1 MSLVFNDK
9 YFLYSYEVRD
19 NTAKIFGIKQLQPC
33 SNLTL
38 PAPQDLGV
46 SEVILSRGY
55 WSSSLTGFKKV
66 AIPEGYVEIG
76 AGAIQ
81 GSSVEEVF
89 LPEGIKK
96 IHRSAFSN
104 SKLRAINLPRSLTHV
119 DSFAFERTPMV
130 ESESLWV
137 NNVLYIDDWALIAR
151 DDVGSASSDKND
163 CTINIK
169 DGTRGISYSFAS
181 RIRKCEA
188 TARLTLPETLEIIGD
203 YAFCGCKLT
212 DVKLPDSLKLIGA
225 GAFSFTPL
233 KDVFV
238 GEKCKEIGSGAF
250 EGCSNLKTAEVKG
263 IETVETKTFSWC
275 RSLEQVKMP
284 AVKVVK
290 KYAFLYSNKL
300 DVSLPPSVERVDT
313 GAFEVSRISS
323 QNLTLPRA
331 AYAKTAFRN
340 RLFNKLTI
348 NSLVSQS
355 IAEKAKSLI
364 VKGVKTVR
372 AGYCSGSNT
381 LETIIFD
388 ESVSLIRDDAF
399 AMCPNLK
406 KVYVMN
412 EGAVIEPTAFYGS
425 PVTIKKGEGHD

>member
-19 NTAKIFGIKQLQPC
+19 NTAKIFEIKRLQPC

-46 SEVILSRGY
+46 SEVIVSGNCY
-55 WSSSLTGFKKV
+55 TSSFTGFKKV
-66 AIPEGYVEIG
+66 VIPEGYVEIG
-76 AGAIQ
+76 VGAFQ

-96 IHRSAFSN
+96 IHRGAFSK

-130 ESESLWV
+130 ENESLWV
-137 NNVLYIDDWALIAR
+137 NNVFYIDDWALIAR
-151 DDVGSASSDKND
+151 DDAGSAFSDKND

-169 DGTRGISYSFAS
+169 DGTRGISSSFTS
-181 RIRKCEA
+181 HMEKRKINVH
-188 TARLTLPETLEIIGD
+188 LTLPETLETIGD
-203 YAFCGCKLT
+203 YAFYGGKLT
-212 DVKLPDSLKLIGA
+212 DVKLPDSLKVIGA
-225 GAFSFTPL
+225 EAFSFTSL

-250 EGCSNLKTAEVKG
+250 AGCSNLKTAEVKG
-263 IETVETKTFSWC
+263 IETIETKTFSWC

-290 KYAFLYSNKL
+290 KYAFLCSNKL
-300 DVSLPPSVERVDT
+300 DVSLPPSVERVDAC
-313 GAFEVSRISS
+313 AFEVSATSS
-323 QNLTLPRA
+323 QTLTLPRA
-331 AYAKTAFRN
+331 TYAKTAFRN

-364 VKGVKTVR
+364 VKGAKTVR
-372 AGYCSGSNT
+372 AGYCLGSDT

-406 KVYVMN
+406 EVYVMN
-412 EGAVIEPTAFYGS
+412 ERAVIEPMAFYGS
-425 PVTIKKGEGHD
+425 PVNITQKKGG

>member
-19 NTAKIFGIKQLQPC
+19 NIVRIFDAKRLQPC

-55 WSSSLTGFKKV
+55 GGASSLTGFKKV

-76 AGAIQ
+76 AGAFQ

-96 IHRSAFSN
+96 IHGDAFSN

-130 ESESLWV
+130 ENESLWV
-137 NNVLYIDDWALIAR
+137 NNVFYIDDWALMAR
-151 DDVGSASSDKND
+151 DDVSSTSSDKND

-169 DGTRGISYSFAS
+169 DGTRGISSSFTW
-181 RIRKCEA
+181 RMEKRE
-188 TARLTLPETLEIIGD
+188 TNVHLTLPETLETIGD
-203 YAFCGCKLT
+203 YAFYSCKLT
-212 DVKLPDSLKLIGA
+212 DVKLPDSLKLIGVR
-225 GAFSFTPL
+225 AFSFTSL

-250 EGCSNLKTAEVKG
+250 AGCPNLKTAEVKG
-263 IETVETKTFSWC
+263 IETVETNTFSWC

-290 KYAFLYSNKL
+290 KCAFLYSNKI
-300 DVSLPPSVERVDT
+300 DVSLPSSVERV
-313 GAFEVSRISS
+313 GASAFEVSITSS
-323 QNLTLPRA
+323 QTLTLPRA

-340 RLFNKLTI
+340 RLFDKLTI
-348 NSLVSQS
+348 NSLVSQG

-372 AGYCSGSNT
+372 AGYCSGSDT

-406 KVYVMN
+406 EVYVMN
-412 EGAVIEPTAFYGS
+412 EGAVIEPMAFYGS
-425 PVTIKKGEGHD
+425 PVNITQKKGG